1 MLKAKFYSKN
11 YKVFSLIEIISISIL
26 INTKFVVHRKVFWNL
41 NIFKY
46 LKTMAIQLKN
56 TIFILLLLLVI
67 NCSCFCQTA
76 RIDSI
81 KKILTFSQQN
91 EKERLFTL
99 FEMCSQYNS
108 LHPDSLYL
116 YIQGAKRLLVGNKNF
131 ADAALVAY
139 YETLFYIKKGR
150 IDTALIIVEKNL
162 ADKQVL
168 AVPEVANKFRLS
180 KTGILIRQSKLKEAL
195 QNALEILHEAEKSN
209 LPKDQIKAQIQ
220 TGWVYMEL
228 NQNNDAL
235 KWFFIALTTIL
246 KEDPALEP
254 SVLNSNIAAVYN
266 NLKKNDSATIYI
278 NRAILLATQM
288 QELSYLCNSYY
299 IYADICTDLGNIS
312 KAEQLL
318 KKGIEIRKK
327 IGDPFYIIADLAQL
341 GKFYAKVKQYKN
353 GVKTIKEGIKIATEN
368 KLNSKLLFLYTTLAE
383 NYKAANDLLNYSNT
397 LKLIIELKDTL
408 YSQNSA
414 EAISDLQTKYEV
426 QKKENTIIKQ
436 RLDLVTKNY
445 WLYGSM
451 ILSFFTLLLIY
462 NLFKNYRKKEKIKM
476 EFMLAEEKRFAQ
488 VSIKEAQGNER
499 KRIAADLHDNLGA
512 YAAAISSSVDYL
524 SVTPTAAGEQN
535 ILEELKSNAQ
545 QIVAQLNDTI
555 WVLTKEELALT
566 AISDRLKV
574 FIQRLLN
581 SYPTVQID
589 VMEKITIDYL
599 LPPIQAFH
607 LFKILQEGITNAL
620 RHSKCTT
627 ITICIESDT
636 NWQVIIKDNGNGMAA
651 NLDTTFG
658 GNGLQNMKKRSKE
671 AGWLISWQQL
681 HPKGTQ
687 LIVAATTN

>member
-1 MLKAKFYSKN
+1 MLKVKFYCKN
-11 YKVFSLIEIISISIL
+11 YKTFSLIEIISISIL
-26 INTKFVVHRKVFWNL
+26 INTKFVVHHKAFWNF

-46 LKTMAIQLKN
+46 LKPMAIQLKN

-67 NCSCFCQTA
+67 NCNCFCQTA

-116 YIQGAKRLLVGNKNF
+116 YIQGAKRHLVGNKNF
-131 ADAALVAY
+131 SDAALVAY
-139 YETLFYIKKGR
+139 YETLYYIKKGK
-150 IDTALIIVEKNL
+150 IDTALMVVEKNL

-168 AVPEVANKFRLS
+168 ALPEAANKFMLN
-180 KTGILIRQSKLKEAL
+180 KTRILIRQSKLKEAL
-195 QNALEILHEAEKSN
+195 QNALEILHEAEKNN

-220 TGWVYMEL
+220 AGWVYMEL

-246 KEDPALEP
+246 KVDPALEP

-278 NRAILLATQM
+278 IRAIRLATQM

-299 IYADICTDLGNIS
+299 IYADICTDLGNIT

-341 GKFYAKVKQYKN
+341 GKFYASVKQYKN
-353 GVKTIKEGIKIATEN
+353 GVKTIKEGISIATEN

-397 LKLIIELKDTL
+397 LKFIIELKDSL

-445 WLYGSM
+445 WLYGSI

-589 VMEKITIDYL
+589 VMEKITIDHL

-651 NLDTTFG
+651 NLDTTVG